1 MKTFFI
7 GVVLLFL
14 FSACT
19 TIETPAPTLTPKAD
33 NPTLLQEII
42 EVTPAGSLESRR
54 KRTLVFGWSPS
65 VLAPFVP
72 VYDIWLI
79 VRSGEICAHSKL
91 AYVLSKDV

>member
-1 MKTFFI
+1 MWIEEMFGDMKKHGFNLEQTMLRHFQRLSRLTLAVAI
-7 GVVLLFL
+7 LL
-14 FSACT
+14 
-19 TIETPAPTLTPKAD
+19 
-33 NPTLLQEII
+33 
-42 EVTPAGSLESRR
+42 
-54 KRTLVFGWSPS
+54 FGWSPS

>member
-1 MKTFFI
+1 MKTIFI

-42 EVTPAGSLESRR
+42 EVTPAGSLESRG
-54 KRTLVFGWSPS
+54 KRTLVFGYQSARS
-65 VLAPFVP
+65 AYGCAVLLTQNV
-72 VYDIWLI
+72 D
-79 VRSGEICAHSKL
+79 
-91 AYVLSKDV
+91 